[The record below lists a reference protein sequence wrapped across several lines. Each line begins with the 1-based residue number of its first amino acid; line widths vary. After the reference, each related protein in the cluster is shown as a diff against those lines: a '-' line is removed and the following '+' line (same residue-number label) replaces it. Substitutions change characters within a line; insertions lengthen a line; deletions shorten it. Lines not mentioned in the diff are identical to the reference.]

1 MNTRARCSEGQY
13 IIETFCVLYTTELES
28 FFETRIQNHH
38 NRFSST
44 EFNIQV
50 GELDIFKNCIMTEF
64 SLLMNTIIVT

>member
-28 FFETRIQNHH
+28 FFEARIQNH

-50 GELDIFKNCIMTEF
+50 GELGIFKNCIMTEL